1 MSGFGHRVYNHD
13 YDLHA
18 KVIPNLVEKV
28 VSIVGL
34 GCNPFIEMVVAL

>member
-1 MSGFGHRVYNHD
+1 MTGFGHRVYND

-18 KVIPNLVEKV
+18 NVNPNSTEKV
-28 VSIVGL
+28 FTIVGL